1 MTEDAPLKA
10 PQPRLWISVLFIA
23 WTSPWVCGC
32 GTTHWSDTKRTATEQ
47 MVLSDAID
55 RAVSKIDL
63 RPLAGQK
70 VFLDRAPLKD
80 TVDENYTV
88 SVLRQHIMASGCIL
102 KEKLEDADYV
112 VEARAGA
119 VGTSR
124 HDVLYGIPSTD
135 LPQGGPVPGVPNRI
149 PEIPI
154 AKKTDQQGVAKIA
167 LFAYHRQSGIPL
179 WQSGNSRVAST
190 AKDTWVLGIGPFEQ
204 GTIHNSTKFAGD
216 ELRLNQ
222 LNRLS
227 RSGKLPPEKIW
238 VAQGIQFNS
247 VEAVAARV
255 QQDRETRLAQQPPKP
270 SDAPTTQKIAAPP
283 APVEV
288 APVVGLG
295 ADRSAYPKATIQSV
309 QPEPMPK

>member
-1 MTEDAPLKA
+1 MKA
-10 PQPRLWISVLFIA
+10 PQPRLWLVVSLVALVGPLVF
-23 WTSPWVCGC
+23 GC

-47 MVLSDAID
+47 MLLSDAID

-88 SVLRQHIMASGCIL
+88 SVLRQHMMASGCIL
-102 KEKLEDADYV
+102 KEKAEEADYV
-112 VEARAGA
+112 VEARAGV

-124 HDVLYGIPSTD
+124 HDVLYGMPSTD

-154 AKKTDQQGVAKIA
+154 AKKTDQQGVAKVA

-190 AKDTWVLGIGPFEQ
+190 VKDTWVLGIGPFEQ
-204 GTIHNSTKFAGD
+204 GTIHASTKFAGD
-216 ELRLNQ
+216 EIRLNQ

-238 VAQGIQFNS
+238 VAQGIQFNTA
-247 VEAVAARV
+247 ETVAART

-270 SDAPTTQKIAAPP
+270 SDAPAAKDAPAAPLST
-283 APVEV
+283 AVEV
-288 APVVGLG
+288 APTVGLG
-295 ADRSAYPKATIQSV
+295 ADRSAYPKATIQSI